1 MRLIAL
7 GLILL
12 MTSACSVGTIKGKDV
27 IRLAK
32 VAPAPIE
39 TKIAGKAQH
48 ISVDEEANKEKKLAV
63 LSCM

>member
-1 MRLIAL
+1 MLLDLQRLL
-7 GLILL
+7 QL
-12 MTSACSVGTIKGKDV
+12 
-27 IRLAK
+27 
-32 VAPAPIE
+32 PIE